1 MTIWLGVSAIEGMQS
16 KSSRPISRRTK
27 TSAPSSRGNN
37 RNGQKP
43 RRVTETLPSTPVS
56 STHASGRAVERLAID
71 GGPKAVTNQLQGW
84 PQFDENAIKAVEAV
98 LRSGKVNYWTGKRG
112 MEFEKKFAEWQ
123 GSKYAISVATG
134 TAALHVALSS
144 LGIGPGDEVIV
155 PSYTFIATSFSVVQA
170 GAIPRFADVN
180 IEDHCISVESAEKLV
195 NERTKAIMPVHLYGN
210 VCDMDKIH
218 AFAKKRNLFVIED
231 NAEAFGGVFKGKK
244 TGTLGDFAG
253 CSFCQNKTFTTGG
266 EGGMITTDD
275 EELAWKARSFRDH
288 GYDVKQR
295 LSLLELE
302 QKLPYIHNMVGWN
315 YRMTEMQS
323 AIGLAELERMDN
335 WNMPRRRRNAR
346 ILIDALK
353 TSPLIKYFPVDTRER
368 QNGWYVLA
376 FSLDV
381 ENLNCDIKQFVTA
394 VATEGAPVWKVFWPQ
409 CHTERAFQEHN
420 AFGRT
425 GFPFNSKEYA
435 SPWSTDYSNVD
446 VPNARWHEAH
456 TFTCFAYP
464 TYTESDMEQIANAI
478 LKVIR
483 TFTK

>member
-1 MTIWLGVSAIEGMQS
+1 MS
-16 KSSRPISRRTK
+16 K
-27 TSAPSSRGNN
+27 
-37 RNGQKP
+37 Q
-43 RRVTETLPSTPVS
+43 
-56 STHASGRAVERLAID
+56 LAIK
-71 GGPKAVTNQLQGW
+71 GGPKAVTNKLQGW
-84 PQFDENAIKAVEAV
+84 PHFDENAIKAVESA
-98 LRSGKVNYWTGKRG
+98 LRSGRVNYWTGKRG

-134 TAALHVALSS
+134 TAALHVSLAS
-144 LGIGPGDEVIV
+144 LGVGPGDEVIV

-180 IEDHCISVESAEKLV
+180 LDDHCISVESAEKLV
-195 NERTKAIMPVHLYGN
+195 TKRTKAVMPVHLYGN
-210 VCDMDKIH
+210 VCDMDKIRK
-218 AFAKKRNLFVIED
+218 FAKKHKLFIIED
-231 NAEAFGGVFKGKK
+231 NAEAFGGYFKGKR
-244 TGTLGDFAG
+244 TGTLSEMAG

-275 EELAWKARSFRDH
+275 EELAWRARSIRDH

-302 QKLPYIHNMVGWN
+302 QKLPYIHNMIGWN

-323 AIGLAELERMDN
+323 AIGLAELERMDT
-335 WNMPRRRRNAR
+335 WNMPRRKRNAK
-346 ILIDALK
+346 ILLDALK
-353 TSPLIKYFPVDTRER
+353 TSKLIKYFPIDTADR

-376 FSLDV
+376 FSLEV
-381 ENLNCDIKQFVTA
+381 EKMKCDIKEFVKA
-394 VATEGAPVWKVFWPQ
+394 VAAEGAPVWKVFWPQ

-420 AFGRT
+420 GFGRT
-425 GFPFNSKEYA
+425 GFPFKSKEYA
-435 SPWSTDYSNVD
+435 DPKSVDYKNVD

-478 LKVIR
+478 LKVLKA
-483 TFTK
+483 FEK